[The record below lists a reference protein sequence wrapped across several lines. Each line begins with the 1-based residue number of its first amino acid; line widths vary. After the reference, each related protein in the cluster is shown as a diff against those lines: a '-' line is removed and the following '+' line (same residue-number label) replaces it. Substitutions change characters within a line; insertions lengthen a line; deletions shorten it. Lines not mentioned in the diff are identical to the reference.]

1 MKENIKYEKKSKN
14 LHTLKVT
21 HKDFSE
27 LHQGLLYV
35 TSTSK
40 KVHKEM
46 RALCLLSNVF
56 NFDIEVSNCKVLS
69 ITYEIDQR
77 NEFEDLKAQ
86 DKKFWKM
93 TPFYRVLKV

>member
-14 LHTLKVT
+14 LRTLKVT
-21 HKDFSE
+21 HKDFSK

-35 TSTSK
+35 ASTSK

-46 RALCLLSNVF
+46 RALCFLSNVF
-56 NFDIEVSNCKVLS
+56 NFNMEVSNCKVLS
-69 ITYEIDQR
+69 ITYEINQQ
-77 NEFEDLKAQ
+77 NEFEDLKAK
-86 DKKFWKM
+86 DKIFWET

>member
-1 MKENIKYEKKSKN
+1 
-14 LHTLKVT
+14 
-21 HKDFSE
+21 
-27 LHQGLLYV
+27 
-35 TSTSK
+35 
-40 KVHKEM
+40 M

>member
-35 TSTSK
+35 ASTSK

-46 RALCLLSNVF
+46 RALCFLSNVF
-56 NFDIEVSNCKVLS
+56 NFNIEVSNCKVLS
-69 ITYEIDQR
+69 ITYEIDQQ
-77 NEFEDLKAQ
+77 NEFEDLKAK
-86 DKKFWKM
+86 DKTFWEM
-93 TPFYRVLKV
+93 TPFYRALKV